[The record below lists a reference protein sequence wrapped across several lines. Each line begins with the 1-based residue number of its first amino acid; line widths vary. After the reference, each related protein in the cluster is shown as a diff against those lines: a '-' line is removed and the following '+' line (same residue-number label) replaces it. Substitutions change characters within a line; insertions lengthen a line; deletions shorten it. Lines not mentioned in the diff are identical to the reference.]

1 MIRFGRPLAA
11 VMCQPLPPTLVAKPT
26 LNTRCRLTGSQSP
39 QNPTY
44 ALLPSSA
51 AADAWLG
58 ASVSFSDA
66 PSLPGCECVPK
77 SNTCFQ
83 SVSLGVQLGSP
94 SQGDAVSGPA
104 WVSSMLGPAT
114 RMCFASCGSITRGA
128 TKSGS
133 FSSGSML
140 LHVEPPSVDTFTPAS
155 GSSS

>member
-66 PSLPGCECVPK
+66 PSLPGCECVPR

-83 SVSLGVQLGSP
+83 SVSLGTQLGSP
-94 SQGDAVSGPA
+94 LHGDVVSGPER
-104 WVSSMLGPAT
+104 VSSMLRPAT
-114 RMCFASCGSITRGA
+114 RMCLASRGSMTSGA

-133 FSSGSML
+133 SSSGSML
-140 LHVEPPSVDTFTPAS
+140 VHVDPPSVETFTPAF